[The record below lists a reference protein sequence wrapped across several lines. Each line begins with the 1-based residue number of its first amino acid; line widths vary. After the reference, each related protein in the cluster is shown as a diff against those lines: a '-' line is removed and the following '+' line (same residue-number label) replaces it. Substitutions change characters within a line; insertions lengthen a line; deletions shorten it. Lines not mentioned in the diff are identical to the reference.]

1 MIETFLDLLHQF
13 TNPDEL
19 TLLIDTVLSG
29 WWIYAVVIAIVY
41 FENAILLGFILP
53 GDSLLFTLGVVA
65 ANGKINVYILMSL
78 LFGAA
83 ILGDSTGYYLGKRT
97 GPRIFSRPDSKLFK
111 QEYVRRTQAF
121 FEKYGGKTILI
132 ARFIPVVRSFAPF
145 MAGVGQ
151 MPYHTFVAYNVAGS
165 FLWVVG
171 LTMLGYL
178 LGNVPII
185 KDNFE
190 KAILLVVFLSF
201 LPAIIE
207 FWLHKRRSKQELQ
220 K

>member
-1 MIETFLDLLHQF
+1 MIHTILEYFHKL

-19 TLLIDTVLSG
+19 SILIDTVLSG
-29 WWIYAVVIAIVY
+29 WWIYIVMVAIVY
-41 FENAILLGFILP
+41 AENAILLGFILP

-65 ANGKINVYILMSL
+65 ANGKINLYVLIAV
-78 LFGAA
+78 LFVAA
-83 ILGDSTGYYLGKRT
+83 IAGDSTGYYLGKRT
-97 GPRIFSRPDSKLFK
+97 GPRIFSRPDSRFFK

-121 FEKYGGKTILI
+121 FEKYGGKTIMI

-145 MAGVGQ
+145 MAGVGN
-151 MPYHTFVAYNVAGS
+151 MPYHTFILFNVVGS

-171 LTMLGYL
+171 LTMLGYT
-178 LGNVPII
+178 LGNVPWV
-185 KDNFE
+185 KENFE

-201 LPAIIE
+201 VPAIIE
-207 FWLHKRRSKQELQ
+207 FILHKRRSKTEI